1 MKKDS
6 EKRQHPRYET
16 KVKVYF
22 EIDYDLET
30 NVKFQ
35 MIGPGD
41 GISSRQYSGV
51 SRNVSVE
58 GMCFSSNIKLNKG
71 EKLKVEVYLPNAK
84 EPIRMEGEVRWSKS
98 NSQDKESSNG
108 FDTGLR
114 LVSVE
119 GKRVVDSIH
128 YDEKY
133 QVYWSEVLESILG
146 KFKEIGKKRAAAV

>member
-1 MKKDS
+1 MKKDN

-35 MIGPGD
+35 MIGPDEGV
-41 GISSRQYSGV
+41 SSRQYSGV
-51 SRNVSVE
+51 SKNVSVE
-58 GMCFSSNIKLNKG
+58 GMCFSSDIKLNKG
-71 EKLKVEVYLPNAK
+71 EKLKVEVYLPASK
-84 EPIRMEGEVRWSKS
+84 EPIHMEGEVRWSKS
-98 NSQDKESSNG
+98 NSSDKGSKKA

-119 GKRVVDSIH
+119 GKRVVDTIH

-146 KFKEIGKKRAAAV
+146 KFKEIGKKRTATV